1 MELKAQGIVKDLGGD
16 GGGETVIT
24 IYCMKKTFFT
34 IKNKILKSELVG
46 DTLWEPLFLWP
57 IFSSEI

>member
-46 DTLWEPLFLWP
+46 DTL
-57 IFSSEI
+57 